1 LYIVAAVALFIAL
14 LLQLSTT
21 SHKAL
26 APRQPSHPRSKL
38 PLSPFGDSVYRA
50 EAYYEKLE
58 PGTRCKPR
66 NPFAL
71 PITDAIT
78 NMALEEEAKRIAA
91 QFEYTSEDVNK
102 GVDEFIAEM
111 EEGLAKQ
118 GAMMSQ
124 IPTCVWLSLT
134 GSSR

>member
-50 EAYYEKLE
+50 EAYYEQLE